1 MRRHR
6 NHHRRY
12 FSKFCPKCKR
22 LRKFVKIG
30 HGMGRCLR
38 CGYIVGKPRIPWYY
52 KLRYW
57 LPIYFSLIIFL
68 AYLSTSW
75 KEHYSFSIVYTK
87 YIFYVLS
94 AFLGGFTAY
103 KLFKK
108 FEYKEPRSDLQL
120 WLWRI
125 MSGVFAFISAII
137 LMFGMV
143 FFVSS
148 ALAGVGKEIGFGIS
162 IFFGF
167 IFIGVFLFSGYLM
180 FKYKIRSG
188 LIIHKGE
195 W

>member
-1 MRRHR
+1 MKNMRRYR
-6 NHHRRY
+6 NHHHRHRFHHHNRRWRGGHHH
-12 FSKFCPKCKR
+12 P
-22 LRKFVKIG
+22 RKKWFKNYAV
-30 HGMGRCLR
+30 
-38 CGYIVGKPRIPWYY
+38 WYAVY
-52 KLRYW
+52 L
-57 LPIYFSLIIFL
+57 SLIIFL
-68 AYLSTSW
+68 AYLSASW
-75 KEHYSFSIVYTK
+75 KELYLFSIVYLK

-94 AFLGGFTAY
+94 VFLGGFTAY

-125 MSGVFAFISAII
+125 MSGVFAFISAIV
-137 LMFGMV
+137 LMFGTV

-148 ALAGVGKEIGFGIS
+148 ALSGIGKEIGFGIS

-167 IFIGVFLFSGYLM
+167 LFIGVFLFSGYLM